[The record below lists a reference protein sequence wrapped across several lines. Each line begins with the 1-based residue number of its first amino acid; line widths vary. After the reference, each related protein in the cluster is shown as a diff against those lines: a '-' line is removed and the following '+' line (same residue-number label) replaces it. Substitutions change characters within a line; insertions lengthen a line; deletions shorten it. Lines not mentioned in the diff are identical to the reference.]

1 MTKYH
6 TNLLIFDYKMVHM
19 NTSVYNLP
27 YEPSWEV
34 FRKPDTI
41 KLTFVRTPEE
51 SMKMD
56 LQLLV
61 LQNMINIIH

>member
-6 TNLLIFDYKMVHM
+6 TNLLIFDYKMCIIW
-19 NTSVYNLP
+19 P